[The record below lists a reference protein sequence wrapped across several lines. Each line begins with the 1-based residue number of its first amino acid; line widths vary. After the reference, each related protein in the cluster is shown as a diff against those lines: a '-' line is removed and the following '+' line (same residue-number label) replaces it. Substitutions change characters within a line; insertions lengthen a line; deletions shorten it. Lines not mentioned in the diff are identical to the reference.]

1 MAHVKFVQH
10 ITKALPAPASAVSQ
24 SSRKTTNLVSFR
36 MSPGVELCRHRNDD
50 CDSVLGI
57 STVVQVIAAPV
68 ILDIEIVVVVP
79 II

>member
-1 MAHVKFVQH
+1 
-10 ITKALPAPASAVSQ
+10 
-24 SSRKTTNLVSFR
+24 